1 MKKALIAMSGGVDS
15 SVAALLMKEKGY
27 ECMGV
32 TMKLFNNG
40 DICIPREHS
49 CCSLEDVEDARY
61 VSNTLGMP
69 HYVFNF
75 TDRFK
80 EDVIDKFVIKFSES
94 TKDAFDKKRL
104 TEAFEKYLYKQVEAE
119 EKINQNFNIDDKS
132 DMESLLKYVTDD
144 VIKLPLEQKRQ
155 MLIRDESFETIRS
168 ISNNAFEMA
177 QEAYTSKSDN
187 IDETK
192 VDEMQKKLN
201 ELLKSVKAFN
211 KQQAIWLVSE
221 GILDLNFVK
230 NPKTDI
236 MSIRLRRCLQSK

>member
-1 MKKALIAMSGGVDS
+1 MKLKIRKLKIAAVLICAF
-15 SVAALLMKEKGY
+15 VAAGSLTY
-27 ECMGV
+27 V
-32 TMKLFNNG
+32 NNH
-40 DICIPREHS
+40 DHVAVQAKTIS
-49 CCSLEDVEDARY
+49 DLEDEKAA
-61 VSNTLGMP
+61 N
-69 HYVFNF
+69 
-75 TDRFK
+75 
-80 EDVIDKFVIKFSES
+80 EAEI
-94 TKDAFDKKRL
+94 KRL
-104 TEAFEKYLYKQVEAE
+104 QEEMDSIDSDISQAEKDQELLQEKINLQNENIEIVNTKINDINNKIAEKE

-236 MSIRLRRCLQSK
+236 MSIRLGRCLQSK

>member
-1 MKKALIAMSGGVDS
+1 MDKSFHSTYHGYDTIDYLKIDDRLGTNADFKQLVRKLHDNNISVIVD
-15 SVAALLMKEKGY
+15 G
-27 ECMGV
+27 
-32 TMKLFNNG
+32 
-40 DICIPREHS
+40 
-49 CCSLEDVEDARY
+49 
-61 VSNTLGMP
+61 
-69 HYVFNF
+69 VFNHVGREF
-75 TDRFK
+75 WAFK
-80 EDVIDKFVIKFSES
+80 DVIDKFVIKFSES

-236 MSIRLRRCLQSK
+236 MSIRLGRCLQSK

>member
-1 MKKALIAMSGGVDS
+1 MHRVREPERGEHLLAAQRGLRQPLCQRPFRWLAELCGWPAAGHRCPCRCMAGGGDRSRRLRRVRG
-15 SVAALLMKEKGY
+15 LEK
-27 ECMGV
+27 
-32 TMKLFNNG
+32 
-40 DICIPREHS
+40 
-49 CCSLEDVEDARY
+49 
-61 VSNTLGMP
+61 
-69 HYVFNF
+69 
-75 TDRFK
+75 
-80 EDVIDKFVIKFSES
+80 
-94 TKDAFDKKRL
+94 
-104 TEAFEKYLYKQVEAE
+104 E

-236 MSIRLRRCLQSK
+236 MSIRLGRCLQSK

>member
-1 MKKALIAMSGGVDS
+1 MA
-15 SVAALLMKEKGY
+15 
-27 ECMGV
+27 
-32 TMKLFNNG
+32 
-40 DICIPREHS
+40 
-49 CCSLEDVEDARY
+49 
-61 VSNTLGMP
+61 NT
-69 HYVFNF
+69 
-75 TDRFK
+75 K
-80 EDVIDKFVIKFSES
+80 EDVDINKMYANESKISKDEFIKKYKIQETGIS
-94 TKDAFDKKRL
+94 T
-104 TEAFEKYLYKQVEAE
+104 EEAE

>member
-1 MKKALIAMSGGVDS
+1 MENLKKI
-15 SVAALLMKEKGY
+15 
-27 ECMGV
+27 
-32 TMKLFNNG
+32 
-40 DICIPREHS
+40 
-49 CCSLEDVEDARY
+49 
-61 VSNTLGMP
+61 
-69 HYVFNF
+69 
-75 TDRFK
+75 
-80 EDVIDKFVIKFSES
+80 IDKLVIKFSES
-94 TKDAFDKKRL
+94 LNEAFDKERL
-104 TEAFEKYLYKQVEAE
+104 TETFEKYLYKQVETE
-119 EKINQNFNIDDKS
+119 EKINQNFNIGHKIDHKI
-132 DMESLLKYVTDD
+132 DMEYLLNSVTDD

-236 MSIRLRRCLQSK
+236 MSIRLGRCLQST

>member
-1 MKKALIAMSGGVDS
+1 M
-15 SVAALLMKEKGY
+15 E
-27 ECMGV
+27 
-32 TMKLFNNG
+32 
-40 DICIPREHS
+40 
-49 CCSLEDVEDARY
+49 
-61 VSNTLGMP
+61 
-69 HYVFNF
+69 NF
-75 TDRFK
+75 K
-80 EDVIDKFVIKFSES
+80 DVIDKFVIKFSES

-104 TEAFEKYLYKQVEAE
+104 TEAFEKYLYKQVETE
-119 EKINQNFNIDDKS
+119 EKINQNFNIGHKIDHKI
-132 DMESLLKYVTDD
+132 DMEYLLNSVTDD

-236 MSIRLRRCLQSK
+236 MSIRLGRCLQSK

>member
-1 MKKALIAMSGGVDS
+1 MENFK
-15 SVAALLMKEKGY
+15 
-27 ECMGV
+27 
-32 TMKLFNNG
+32 
-40 DICIPREHS
+40 DI
-49 CCSLEDVEDARY
+49 
-61 VSNTLGMP
+61 
-69 HYVFNF
+69 
-75 TDRFK
+75 
-80 EDVIDKFVIKFSES
+80 IDKFVIKFSES
-94 TKDAFDKKRL
+94 TKDAFEKKRL

-132 DMESLLKYVTDD
+132 DMESLLKYITDD

-177 QEAYTSKSDN
+177 QEAYTSESDN

-236 MSIRLRRCLQSK
+236 MSIRLGRCLQSK